1 MIQRSA
7 MSSLIGLV
15 TSYHL
20 DTKQKW
26 EEIVFANVF
35 EEIGYGFVG
44 ARSKKNC
51 PYRILIDV
59 DPVQVKNSGYKIKNQ
74 FKTLTQPF
82 SVFVAPGEST
92 SIVLKK
98 IPGVKYSWPPAGI
111 EVFR

>member
-1 MIQRSA
+1 
-7 MSSLIGLV
+7 MSLKKLDMDLLEPDLKRIVLTEFSLMLTQCTYIF
-15 TSYHL
+15 Y
-20 DTKQKW
+20 
-26 EEIVFANVF
+26 F
-35 EEIGYGFVG
+35 
-44 ARSKKNC
+44 R
-51 PYRILIDV
+51 
-59 DPVQVKNSGYKIKNQ
+59 QVKNSGYKIKNQ